1 MDTPHPTNE
10 ATIQVASSSPQPSRM
25 GPVGQVIAFL
35 ICVGFPGLWTLASPV
50 SWVKF
55 ERQGE
60 SVSAS
65 AKVCLFFVIPYR
77 SLSVS
82 GIHGVETRSS
92 IHNTSNTTPRKGS
105 RPDDQRYL
113 VLRGDGDQV
122 MEFPVADSS
131 IQSVDEQTRTFVQD
145 SPATEL
151 KYVVVSQLPMSIFV
165 GVPLSLLTLL
175 YILNAIVLLIQAVQ
189 RRCGV
194 APENLFFAVKPEDAT
209 AQTK

>member
-1 MDTPHPTNE
+1 MDTAQPNDE
-10 ATIQVASSSPQPSRM
+10 ATTQPAPPSPQQSRM
-25 GPVGQVIAFL
+25 GPVGQFVAFL

-50 SWVKF
+50 SWVKL

-82 GIHGVETRSS
+82 GIKEVETRAS
-92 IHNTSNTTPRKGS
+92 IQNTSNTTPRKGS

-122 MEFPVADSS
+122 MELPVADSS
-131 IQSVDEQTRTFVQD
+131 IQSVSEQTRTFVQD
-145 SPATEL
+145 STVPEL
-151 KYVVVSQLPMSIFV
+151 KYVVVSHWGMTLFGS
-165 GVPLSLLTLL
+165 VPLSLLTLL
-175 YILNAIVLLIQAVQ
+175 YVLNAIVLLIQAVQ

-194 APENLFFAVKPEDAT
+194 PPEKLFFAVTPDEAT

>member
-1 MDTPHPTNE
+1 MDTPQPANE
-10 ATIQVASSSPQPSRM
+10 VTIQPTLPGPQPTRM
-25 GPVGQVIAFL
+25 GPVGQFIAFL

-60 SVSAS
+60 SVSAR

-82 GIHGVETRSS
+82 GIREVETRAS
-92 IHNTSNTTPRKGS
+92 IQNTSNTTPRKGS

-131 IQSVDEQTRTFVQD
+131 MESVLEQTRTFVQD
-145 SPATEL
+145 SQATEL
-151 KYVVVSQLPMSIFV
+151 KYAVVSHWGMTIF
-165 GVPLSLLTLL
+165 GSVPLSLLTLL
-175 YILNAIVLLIQAVQ
+175 YVLNAIVLLIQAVQ

-194 APENLFFAVKPEDAT
+194 PPEKLFFAVTPEEAS